1 MQQAAATTQQQSQ
14 ERPQSGAQQARQ
26 QALSPVAAV
35 DGEGGGMSMLDLAI
49 SGSGKRVQAREQAS
63 AGGSKQGAAAGHD
76 EWGNEE
82 LGEDLLPL

>member
-1 MQQAAATTQQQSQ
+1 
-14 ERPQSGAQQARQ
+14 
-26 QALSPVAAV
+26 
-35 DGEGGGMSMLDLAI
+35 MSMLDLAI